1 MHNTLEQILRQRE
14 VRGERTVAL
23 LRAAFI
29 SLAVFLDVLAFAHVI
44 PPYTSSPPA
53 VSTLL
58 LDAFFLSAALAF
70 AILALKGVYYG
81 FLKFVTITLDYVLIL
96 VMFAFDP
103 SLAGAGIENLW
114 LAVIAPVFM
123 LYLNLIRFSQSAAWY
138 AAGLSV
144 AQCALVARLIL
155 GSWELQ
161 KILPLEFGLLMLIS
175 IGLAVSAAGRQMT
188 EEASAKQMLERY
200 LPPQLV
206 KELQRSKASLVPG
219 GRRQFV
225 TMLFA
230 DIRGFTRISETLSP
244 EQVVEVLNDYLS
256 TMTDVIFAHE
266 GTIDKFIGDA
276 VMTIFGSPVSR
287 PDDVVRAFRA
297 AQGMILALDEF
308 NARHPELPSPIAIG
322 VGLHAGEVIAGNIGS
337 AKRLDYT
344 VIGDNVNLTSRIE
357 ALTKHYGCRILASS
371 AVIEGLKRCGVEP
384 AAREIDTVIV
394 QGKTQSVVVYELFVE
409 AAPATVSS
417 TQS

>member
-144 AQCALVARLIL
+144 AQCAIVARLIL

-188 EEASAKQMLERY
+188 
-200 LPPQLV
+200 
-206 KELQRSKASLVPG
+206 
-219 GRRQFV
+219 
-225 TMLFA
+225 
-230 DIRGFTRISETLSP
+230 
-244 EQVVEVLNDYLS
+244 
-256 TMTDVIFAHE
+256 
-266 GTIDKFIGDA
+266 
-276 VMTIFGSPVSR
+276 
-287 PDDVVRAFRA
+287 
-297 AQGMILALDEF
+297 
-308 NARHPELPSPIAIG
+308 
-322 VGLHAGEVIAGNIGS
+322 
-337 AKRLDYT
+337 
-344 VIGDNVNLTSRIE
+344 
-357 ALTKHYGCRILASS
+357 
-371 AVIEGLKRCGVEP
+371 
-384 AAREIDTVIV
+384 
-394 QGKTQSVVVYELFVE
+394 
-409 AAPATVSS
+409 
-417 TQS
+417 